1 MEQELLIKV
10 LLSTVLG
17 FLGGWLVKTVFAGG
31 RLRKAEKDWRLQLQA
46 ATEARDAAAL
56 KVRELRSK
64 VGEMEASFGSVEKD
78 MVRIRDSMEQRE
90 QSIQVLRDDLLN
102 AKSKMQ
108 EVDQLRAALA
118 DREDKLR
125 KLSRVR
131 TELLKNTVQSSEL
144 ESAKLELETVLQRAT
159 QLETENATLAEER
172 DRLKGRAQELT
183 DQQSALIAA
192 ARDTRQQSSEQA
204 DQTAKISQL
213 ESQLKAREQALTQLR
228 EDYSE
233 LAQEKTVEPAAVEP
247 QDSSPAAELGQ
258 AVDSKNR
265 QLAQLRQ
272 ELEDSRNLL
281 STFQQKVNQLET
293 EARRKAYSAPTP
305 AAPAATVEA
314 TPTSV
319 PPSPGAVPLF
329 YDRPPSQLDDLT
341 RIKGIGQVLA
351 TTLNSMGIFQFRQLA
366 SMTDDDIVTVTRK
379 LRGFKDRIARD
390 EWVSQ
395 AQALIREQ
403 D

>member
-329 YDRPPSQLDDLT
+329 YDRPPSQ
-341 RIKGIGQVLA
+341 
-351 TTLNSMGIFQFRQLA
+351 
-366 SMTDDDIVTVTRK
+366 
-379 LRGFKDRIARD
+379 
-390 EWVSQ
+390 
-395 AQALIREQ
+395 
-403 D
+403 

>member
-31 RLRKAEKDWRLQLQA
+31 RLKKAEKDWRLQLQA
-46 ATEARDAAAL
+46 TTEARDAAAL

-108 EVDQLRAALA
+108 EVDQLRATLA

-131 TELLKNTVQSSEL
+131 TELLKNTVQGSEL

-172 DRLKGRAQELT
+172 DRLKGRA
-183 DQQSALIAA
+183 
-192 ARDTRQQSSEQA
+192 
-204 DQTAKISQL
+204 
-213 ESQLKAREQALTQLR
+213 
-228 EDYSE
+228 
-233 LAQEKTVEPAAVEP
+233 
-247 QDSSPAAELGQ
+247 
-258 AVDSKNR
+258 
-265 QLAQLRQ
+265 
-272 ELEDSRNLL
+272 
-281 STFQQKVNQLET
+281 
-293 EARRKAYSAPTP
+293 
-305 AAPAATVEA
+305 
-314 TPTSV
+314 
-319 PPSPGAVPLF
+319 
-329 YDRPPSQLDDLT
+329 
-341 RIKGIGQVLA
+341 
-351 TTLNSMGIFQFRQLA
+351 
-366 SMTDDDIVTVTRK
+366 
-379 LRGFKDRIARD
+379 
-390 EWVSQ
+390 
-395 AQALIREQ
+395 
-403 D
+403 

>member
-64 VGEMEASFGSVEKD
+64 VGEMETSFASVEKD

-131 TELLKNTVQSSEL
+131 TELLKNSVQSSEL

-172 DRLKGRAQELT
+172 DRLRGRAQELT
-183 DQQSALIAA
+183 EQQSALIAA
-192 ARDTRQQSSEQA
+192 ARDTRQQSA
-204 DQTAKISQL
+204 DQVDHAAKISQL
-213 ESQLKAREQALTQLR
+213 ESQLKTREQALAQLR

-233 LAQEKTVEPAAVEP
+233 LAQKKAAEPAAAEP
-247 QDSSPAAELGQ
+247 QDSGRSPELEQ
-258 AVDSKNR
+258 ALESKNR
-265 QLAQLRQ
+265 QLGQLRQ
-272 ELEDSRNLL
+272 ELEESRNLL

-293 EARRKAYSAPTP
+293 EARRKAYSAPQA
-305 AAPAATVEA
+305 AAPAAAVEPAPAA
-314 TPTSV
+314 TPPT
-319 PPSPGAVPLF
+319 PGPVPLF

-366 SMTDDDIVTVTRK
+366 NMTDEDIVTVTRK

-390 EWVSQ
+390 AWVSQ
-395 AQALIREQ
+395 AQALIRDQ